1 MFIENNIL
9 ITWGAVSKK
18 YKKGEY
24 VFFEGEH
31 AKFYY
36 QIITG
41 KIKLSNTN
49 PEGKEFIHGE
59 FKDGCSFGEP
69 TLFINESYPANA
81 IAMEDSIITKI
92 NKESFFEIISE
103 FPVYQMKFI
112 TLLSQR
118 IYDQTISTKEIIN
131 NSPEK
136 RILAFLTM
144 YKIKNA
150 ISDKEI
156 IIPYTR
162 QEIANY
168 TGLRVETIIRTL
180 SKMQTKNLVK
190 IVNRKLM
197 Y

>member
-1 MFIENNIL
+1 
-9 ITWGAVSKK
+9 
-18 YKKGEY
+18 
-24 VFFEGEH
+24 
-31 AKFYY
+31 
-36 QIITG
+36 
-41 KIKLSNTN
+41 
-49 PEGKEFIHGE
+49 
-59 FKDGCSFGEP
+59 
-69 TLFINESYPANA
+69 
-81 IAMEDSIITKI
+81 
-92 NKESFFEIISE
+92 
-103 FPVYQMKFI
+103 MKFI

-144 YKIKNA
+144 YKTKNA
-150 ISDKEI
+150 INDKEI